1 MDSRWVKS
9 GEYGEHVPHGGGGGG
24 GRTVIRQT
32 IVCVGGAGGG
42 GEPPGDGGWVHETD
56 YSVHTCAGCM

>member
-1 MDSRWVKS
+1 
-9 GEYGEHVPHGGGGGG
+9 
-24 GRTVIRQT
+24 
-32 IVCVGGAGGG
+32 VCVGGAGGG